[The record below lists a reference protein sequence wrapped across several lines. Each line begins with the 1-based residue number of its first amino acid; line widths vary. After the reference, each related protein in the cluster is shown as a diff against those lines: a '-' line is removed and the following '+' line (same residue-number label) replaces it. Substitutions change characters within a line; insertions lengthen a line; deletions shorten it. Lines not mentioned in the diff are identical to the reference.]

1 MKVYEYDNQV
11 YCILYKDEDWIK
23 GLNFI
28 TKDDYFIQ
36 AGSWWYDKGKK
47 LDEHK
52 HLEYKRITNITQEMV
67 YVKEGSMRVNLYT
80 DNQIYLKS
88 FNLSK
93 GDLSVL
99 ASGGHGYEILEDNT
113 KIIESKNG
121 PFISVDKDK
130 KRF

>member
-47 LDEHK
+47 LDSHTHNEFERK
-52 HLEYKRITNITQEMV
+52 SYRTQESV
-67 YVKEGSMRVNLYT
+67 YIKQGSMKVSLFTEDQVFLEEFQMNE
-80 DNQIYLKS
+80 
-88 FNLSK
+88 
-93 GDLSVL
+93 GDLAVFIY
-99 ASGGHGYEILEDNT
+99 GGHGYEILEDDS
-113 KIIESKNG
+113 KIIETKNG
-121 PFISVDKDK
+121 PFTGVEKDK
-130 KRF
+130 IKF